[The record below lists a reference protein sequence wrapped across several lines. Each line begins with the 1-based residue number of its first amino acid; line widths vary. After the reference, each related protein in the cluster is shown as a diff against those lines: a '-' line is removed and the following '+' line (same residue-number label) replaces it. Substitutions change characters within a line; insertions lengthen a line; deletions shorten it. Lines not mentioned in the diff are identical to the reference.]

1 MSEQYKSSLTFK
13 NYRVKQVEFKLNER
27 YEYKGVV
34 DIDLKINRN
43 IEITEPGK
51 KGKVEIETTISEDS
65 EKNNYPFYMKVVV
78 EGDFLVGEEAIDNEM
93 FEKLLNYNAVS
104 ILFPYVR
111 SIISTYTAQ
120 ANVPPLILPPINVTR
135 I

>member
-13 NYRVKQVEFKLNER
+13 NYRVKYVEFKLNER

-78 EGDFLVGEEAIDNEM
+78 EGDFLGGEEAIDNEM